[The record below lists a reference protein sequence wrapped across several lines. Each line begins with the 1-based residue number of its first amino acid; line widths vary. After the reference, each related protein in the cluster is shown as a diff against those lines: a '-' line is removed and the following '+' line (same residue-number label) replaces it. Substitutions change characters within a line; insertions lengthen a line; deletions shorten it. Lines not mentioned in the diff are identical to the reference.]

1 MDPLSDAL
9 DVFELA
15 LTSSTRFEAAGRW
28 ALSFDRHDEI
38 KVGAVLSGTCWID
51 AAETGATQ
59 LSAGECWLLA
69 GGPKFTVSSSPGVP
83 PLPQEQAL
91 PGPWSSTVH
100 YAPEADTDS
109 GPARPSVIVSGSLTL
124 HSDATE
130 LLLASL
136 PTLTRISAH
145 DEGARAIGPIL
156 ELLNGESAV
165 DQPGGTAM
173 RRHLAH
179 VLFLHAV
186 RTVYRT
192 GRKRTGR
199 DWLAALADP
208 MIGRSLQ
215 AVHEDPARKWTVA
228 GLARQARMSRSVFAE
243 RFHDQVG
250 LPPAEYVSRW
260 RVRVAAHRLR
270 TGDHRVAEI
279 AADLGYSSPSA
290 LSSAFAR
297 LHGCSPAQYRAARH
311 SYQEPSSACADR

>member
-9 DVFELA
+9 DVFELT

-28 ALSFDRHDEI
+28 ALSFNRHDQI
-38 KVGAVLSGTCWID
+38 KVGAVLVGDCWID
-51 AAETGATQ
+51 AAGTGAMR

-69 GGPKFTVSSSPGVP
+69 GGPEFTVSSAPDVRPVP
-83 PLPQEQAL
+83 QQQAL
-91 PGPWSSTVH
+91 PSPWSSTVR
-100 YAPEADTDS
+100 YRPEADGNS
-109 GPARPSVIVSGSLTL
+109 EPAGHSVIVSASLTL

-136 PTLTRISAH
+136 PVLTRISSRE
-145 DEGARAIGPIL
+145 EGARTIGPIL
-156 ELLNGESAV
+156 ELLNAESAV

-179 VLFLHAV
+179 VLFLHTV
-186 RTVYRT
+186 RIAYRAG
-192 GRKRTGR
+192 GRGPGR

-208 MIGRSLQ
+208 LIGRALQ
-215 AVHEDPARKWTVA
+215 AVHGDPARKWTVA
-228 GLARQARMSRSVFAE
+228 DLARQARMSRSMFAE
-243 RFHDQVG
+243 RFHEQVG

-260 RVRVAAHRLR
+260 RVHVAAHRLR
-270 TGDHRVAEI
+270 TSDQRVAEI

-297 LHGCSPAQYRAARH
+297 FHGCPPAQYRANA
-311 SYQEPSSACADR
+311 A